1 MLRNPR
7 QRSLLAEPV
16 GKRNGIGEEL
26 SLGNSGDTRQIAER
40 AASYFGSC
48 APAPSPIYHRA
59 QLDASRDAPQI
70 QIARSSVAKER
81 AAQIPIL
88 VARIEI
94 NLQAKC
100 RILEQRCRQC
110 PKGPTLFRI
119 PPQQRSEVNR
129 PVSQII
135 NFGIDG

>member
-1 MLRNPR
+1 MLRNPQ
-7 QRSLLAEPV
+7 QRSLLAQPV
-16 GKRNGIGEEL
+16 GKRNGIGEEF
-26 SLGNSGDTRQIAER
+26 SLRNGGDTRQIAEL
-40 AASYFGSC
+40 ASSYFGSC

-59 QLDASRDAPQI
+59 QLYASRDAPQI
-70 QIARSSVAKER
+70 QIARGSVAEER

-100 RILEQRCRQC
+100 RILEQRRRQR

-119 PPQQRSEVNR
+119 PAQQRSEVNR
-129 PVSQII
+129 PVSQIV
-135 NFGIDG
+135 NFG